1 MRIMVDIDGCLG
13 DFNKMMA
20 DYYHLQDMPEP
31 DGYAYFHAT
40 TWKDFF
46 INKDDF
52 VKKYIQIV
60 ADHGY
65 LNEAVIDPQAITKLN
80 KLHDEGNQIVV
91 ATHRGFSQ
99 LNGTDREWINRQA
112 HDETIE
118 WLNKI
123 GLNYDEV
130 MLTAD
135 KGQAKAEVYIE
146 DSPINIANLQ
156 KEGVKHIIMI
166 SHAYNRQVQGVDLAT
181 NDWNKI
187 YQYIKSLEKW
197 STKNAA
203 QCRYDFANSHK
214 VNAYLNL
221 SYRSYSW
228 TILII
233 LIMYNKYKMNNDA
246 NFDKYYIGLDC
257 GTNSVGWAVTDEQY
271 HLLRRRGKTLWGM
284 RLFDE
289 ASTAAERRG
298 YRSTRRRLARSK
310 KRIKLLQSLFSREM
324 AKVDPDFY
332 IRLRESLFLE
342 EDKRGFSNESARTK
356 YILFND
362 PGYNDADYR
371 KEYPT
376 IWHLRKAIIEAV
388 NNPDIHFDIRHYYLA
403 IEHII
408 KHRGHFLRSGE
419 IQSGAGDFT
428 ELWNNLCD
436 SAQTCGINIDMG
448 KMVEVENLLKQK
460 ISKIDKRKQLTAIIF
475 DEDNPVDDE
484 VFGGDYKLLANLL
497 CGGKVGLDRMF
508 GIEADDKL
516 SLDFS
521 GDNFED
527 KASEIDAYISDV
539 DRGMDLILAAKSIY
553 DYIYLDDLLAGNDS
567 ISAAMVHNYD
577 QHKQDLAKI
586 KAALKPFADDYK
598 HFFNTTEATS
608 DKDVFYNA
616 YISKGSS
623 AKGKAYNVNQE
634 DLNKE
639 LERLFEKNGI
649 TGDLLQR
656 AKGRKLLPK
665 QRGYAKG
672 TIPQQIHHNELALI
686 LRKLC
691 QDYPSFAI
699 ENPNESPS
707 YNTKAK
713 KIEAIHSFRIPYYC
727 GPMAS
732 ATDNN
737 NKFAWGEAINQV
749 VYPWNYTE
757 LVDLGQR
764 ASRFIE
770 RMKNECTYVVGA
782 STLPK
787 CSLSYQKYMVLN
799 ELNNLKINGH
809 RIDNDLKQQ
818 IYNQAYLGGELG
830 GNVTLHKLEAYMR
843 SVDMISKT
851 DELGGSAEA
860 KTLPKLSTHMD
871 FYRILGPDYNK
882 QYSVQQLD
890 KIAELITILNNEPK
904 MLATKVKEELNCT
917 DEQANRLSKLKYSD
931 WGQFS
936 ADFLY
941 GVRTDVDGQSM
952 TIMDALWETP
962 HNLMELLG
970 GEFGFKDELDKV
982 NKAHADNENE
992 ELTYDQV
999 QNLYCS
1005 PAVKRTVWQAIKI
1018 VNEIR
1023 QVTEHDPAKIFIEV
1037 TRGEEKGQKKVK
1049 LARRKDLLDKYHAM
1063 KKGEDKEIN
1072 DLIDALESKDDRDL
1086 QSKKLFLYFQ
1096 QMGKC
1101 AYTGERINIEEIN
1114 NTQLYDIDHIY
1125 PRSKTKDDSIT
1136 RNLVLVKAEK
1146 NREKT
1151 NTYPISSDIQ
1161 DRMHKVWSY
1170 WYRSGLITKEKYERL
1185 TRTQPLTPDELAGFI
1200 SRQLVETGQSTK
1212 AIGELLQEHLKD
1224 TKVITVK
1231 ANLASGIRKYYG
1243 YNSNPI
1249 HPEFIK
1255 VRELNDTHHAKD
1267 AYLNIVAGNVINSTF
1282 TDNPYRWI
1290 KERDDEGRQNYTIRT
1305 ELIFRDSEIY
1315 TKKDGNTTKYPIV
1328 KAWNFAESLKTVC
1341 NTMKRNDV
1349 VWTRMHHRLSSK
1361 GGGLMDAQ
1369 LVRKADNYIPRKKDS
1384 RLQDTSK
1391 YGGYNSAMGAYFTLI
1406 ELPNGTRKLVSIPIL
1421 EESHVN
1427 QYIARTYAGAKVI
1440 IPRIDYMSKLVV
1452 NGFPVHLTGRTGD
1465 QLSFYPA
1472 KQLYLPIDSIPYLK
1486 RVCSTATKLNDKKYD
1501 ITKKDEIAKDGNIDL
1516 FQTLTSRLKIF
1527 KDAPKFGSRI
1537 YELSSYTNEF
1547 SQLSLEDQCKSIQTI
1562 LDIVGCNASHGDL
1575 SKFVPRAQQLGG
1587 CTAASN
1593 ISNYSSIKLVLQS
1606 TAGLYEKVINLKT
1619 VQPGEVKI

>member
-1 MRIMVDIDGCLG
+1 
-13 DFNKMMA
+13 
-20 DYYHLQDMPEP
+20 
-31 DGYAYFHAT
+31 
-40 TWKDFF
+40 
-46 INKDDF
+46 
-52 VKKYIQIV
+52 
-60 ADHGY
+60 
-65 LNEAVIDPQAITKLN
+65 
-80 KLHDEGNQIVV
+80 
-91 ATHRGFSQ
+91 
-99 LNGTDREWINRQA
+99 
-112 HDETIE
+112 
-118 WLNKI
+118 
-123 GLNYDEV
+123 
-130 MLTAD
+130 
-135 KGQAKAEVYIE
+135 
-146 DSPINIANLQ
+146 
-156 KEGVKHIIMI
+156 
-166 SHAYNRQVQGVDLAT
+166 
-181 NDWNKI
+181 
-187 YQYIKSLEKW
+187 
-197 STKNAA
+197 
-203 QCRYDFANSHK
+203 
-214 VNAYLNL
+214 
-221 SYRSYSW
+221 
-228 TILII
+228 
-233 LIMYNKYKMNNDA
+233 MYNKHKMNNDA

-298 YRSTRRRLARSK
+298 YRSTRRRLARAK
-310 KRIKLLQSLFSREM
+310 KRIKLLQNLFSSEI

-332 IRLRESLFLE
+332 IRLRESLFIE

-362 PGYNDADYR
+362 PNYNDADYR
-371 KEYPT
+371 KQYPT
-376 IWHLRKAIIEAV
+376 IWHLRKAIIESV
-388 NNPDIHFDIRHYYLA
+388 NNPDIHFDIRLYYLA

-419 IQSGAGDFT
+419 IKNGAGDFS
-428 ELWNNLCD
+428 ELWDNLCEA
-436 SAQTCGINIDMG
+436 AQACGINIDRS
-448 KMVEVENLLKQK
+448 KILDTENLLKQK
-460 ISKIDKRKQLTAIIF
+460 ISKIDKRKQLTAFLF
-475 DEDNPVDDE
+475 DSDNPVDDE
-484 VFGGDYKLLANLL
+484 VFSGDYKLLANLL
-497 CGGKVGLDRMF
+497 CGGKVALDKMF
-508 GIEADDKL
+508 SIEADDKL

-521 GDNFED
+521 SDNFED
-527 KASEIDAYISDV
+527 KAPEIDAYISDI
-539 DRGMDLILAAKSIY
+539 DRGMDLVLASKSIY
-553 DYIYLDDLLAGNDS
+553 DYIYLDDLLAGNNS

-586 KAALKPFADDYK
+586 KTALKPFADDYK
-598 HFFNTTEATS
+598 HFFNATEATS
-608 DKDVFYNA
+608 DKDIFYNA
-616 YISKGSS
+616 YIGKGSS
-623 AKGKAYNVNQE
+623 AKDKAYGVNQE

-656 AKGRKLLPK
+656 AKERKLLPK

-672 TIPQQIHHNELALI
+672 TIPQQIHHNELILI

-699 ENPNESPS
+699 ENPDESLS
-707 YNTKAK
+707 YNAKAK
-713 KIEAIHSFRIPYYC
+713 KIEAIHSFKIPYYC
-727 GPMAS
+727 GPMTSVADS
-732 ATDNN
+732 N
-737 NKFAWGEAINQV
+737 NKFAWGEAISQI

-764 ASRFIE
+764 ASKFIE
-770 RMKNECTYVVGA
+770 RMKNECTYIVGA

-860 KTLPKLSTHMD
+860 KTLPKPSVHMD
-871 FYRILGPDYNK
+871 FYRVLGSDYNK
-882 QYSVQQLD
+882 QYSIQQLD
-890 KIAELITILNNEPK
+890 KVAELITILNNEPK
-904 MLATKVKEELNCT
+904 MLATKIKEELNCT

-941 GVRTDVDGQSM
+941 GIRTDIDGQSM

-970 GEFGFKDELDKV
+970 GEFGFKDELDKI
-982 NKAHADNENE
+982 NKAHVNNENE

-1023 QVTEHDPAKIFIEV
+1023 QVMKYDPAKIFIEV
-1037 TRGEEKGQKKVK
+1037 TRGEEKGSKKIK

-1072 DLIDALESKDDRDL
+1072 NLIDALSSKDDRDL

-1101 AYTGERINIEEIN
+1101 AYTGEPINIEEIN
-1114 NTQLYDIDHIY
+1114 NSQLYDIDHIY
-1125 PRSKTKDDSIT
+1125 PRSKTKDDSIA

-1151 NTYPISSDIQ
+1151 NTYPINSDIQ
-1161 DRMHKVWSY
+1161 ARMRKTWNY

-1243 YNSNPI
+1243 YNSNPV

-1305 ELIFRDSEIY
+1305 ELIFRNSEVY
-1315 TKKDGNTTKYPIV
+1315 TKKNGDTTKYPIV
-1328 KAWNFAESLKTVC
+1328 KAWNFADSLKIVC
-1341 NTMKRNDV
+1341 DTMKRNDV

-1369 LVRKADNYIPRKKDS
+1369 LVRKADNYIPRKKDK
-1384 RLQDTSK
+1384 RLQNTAR

-1406 ELPNGTRKLVSIPIL
+1406 ELPDGTRKLVSIPIL

-1427 QYIARTYAGAKVI
+1427 QYIANVYNDARVV
-1440 IPRIDYMSKLVV
+1440 IPRIDYMSKLIV
-1452 NGFPVHLTGRTGD
+1452 NDFPVHLTGRTGD
-1465 QLSFYPA
+1465 QLVYYPA
-1472 KQLYLPIDSIPYLK
+1472 LQLLFPIDKMRYLK
-1486 RVCSTATKLNDKKYD
+1486 RVCSVADKLRNKKYKISD
-1501 ITKKDEIAKDGNIDL
+1501 KDEISTDKNIDIYL
-1516 FQTLTSRLKIF
+1516 TLSDRLRTVEK
-1527 KDAPKFGSRI
+1527 APGFGKK
-1537 YELSSYTNEF
+1537 LSSIKEYSTQF
-1547 SQLSLEDQCKSIQTI
+1547 SELPIDKQCSVLQTI
-1562 LDIVGCNASHGDL
+1562 LNIAGCNANRGDL
-1575 SKFVPRAQQLGG
+1575 SSFMPRAQQVGLCYSSG
-1587 CTAASN
+1587 N
-1593 ISNYSSIKLVLQS
+1593 ISSLDSIKLVLQS
-1606 TAGLYEKVINLKT
+1606 TAGLYEKVIDLKT
-1619 VQPGEVKI
+1619 VQPSEVKI